1 MNTTKKYLRNV
12 RSSFPVFRKNER
24 QFFDEFKLTV
34 DEYKA
39 LYPECSMDD
48 LNKKFGTP
56 KEIVIDY
63 FNNMDSEKYL
73 STMRKSLYIKISIV
87 TTLVLFIIFFFLQTY
102 LLFQA
107 RNNFEK
113 SMIKTEEITIIQNE
127 QENKMKMSKKILKH
141 FFLH

>member
-24 QFFDEFKLTV
+24 RFFDEFKLTV

-73 STMRKSLYIKISIV
+73 STIHKNKHSNNTCFIYYLFLFTNILIV
-87 TTLVLFIIFFFLQTY
+87 SST
-102 LLFQA
+102 
-107 RNNFEK
+107 K
-113 SMIKTEEITIIQNE
+113 
-127 QENKMKMSKKILKH
+127 
-141 FFLH
+141 

>member
-1 MNTTKKYLRNV
+1 MNATKKYLRNV

-127 QENKMKMSKKILKH
+127 
-141 FFLH
+141 

>member
-1 MNTTKKYLRNV
+1 MNATKKYLRNV

-113 SMIKTEEITIIQNE
+113 SMIKTEEITINQNE
-127 QENKMKMSKKILKH
+127 
-141 FFLH
+141 

>member
-24 QFFDEFKLTV
+24 RFFDEFKFAV
-34 DEYKA
+34 GEYES
-39 LYPECSMDD
+39 LFPECSMND
-48 LNKKFGTP
+48 LDKRFGTP

-73 STMRKSLYIKISIV
+73 STMRKSLYIRISTV
-87 TTLVLFIIFFFLQTY
+87 TALVLFIIFFFLQTY

-107 RNNFEK
+107 RNKFEE
-113 SMIKTEEITIIQNE
+113 SMITTEKITINQNE
-127 QENKMKMSKKILKH
+127 
-141 FFLH
+141 

>member
-127 QENKMKMSKKILKH
+127 
-141 FFLH
+141 